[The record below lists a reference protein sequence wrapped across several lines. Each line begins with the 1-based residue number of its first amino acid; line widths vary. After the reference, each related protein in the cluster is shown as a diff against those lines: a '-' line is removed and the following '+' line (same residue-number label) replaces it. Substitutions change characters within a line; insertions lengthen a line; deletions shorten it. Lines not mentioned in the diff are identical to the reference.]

1 MCDVF
6 ACGALHSRT
15 QKICVHSV
23 LPYRRSLL
31 LPWPQPRM
39 PHCLQG
45 MCGTVVAGV
54 PREPHGEARSRRAAV
69 DCDCAHDHRATHE
82 LMLQAAV
89 LNSLRTAGSRTMLSS
104 LGSMGHGRR
113 QRKKRKRSCH
123 SLLVHE
129 WARMP
134 HARERQARDRLPS
147 AVRGALRDLPLWL
160 CVCLIWQP
168 VWVML
173 WTRIDT
179 LGVVRQCARVS
190 CASWGGRCVVGARL
204 RAISMIVIFFFAKRC
219 WEPVKNMQVGSDWA
233 AIRAGYEDQYNQ
245 MGLLLQTCT

>member
-1 MCDVF
+1 
-6 ACGALHSRT
+6 
-15 QKICVHSV
+15 
-23 LPYRRSLL
+23 
-31 LPWPQPRM
+31 
-39 PHCLQG
+39 
-45 MCGTVVAGV
+45 
-54 PREPHGEARSRRAAV
+54 
-69 DCDCAHDHRATHE
+69 
-82 LMLQAAV
+82 MLQAAV

-129 WARMP
+129 GARMP

-160 CVCLIWQP
+160 CLCLIWQP

-204 RAISMIVIFFFAKRC
+204 RAISMIVIFFFCKAMLGTGQNICNKERQGPAQGG
-219 WEPVKNMQVGSDWA
+219 ENLGKPVAFSQIGAPYHADVADVSPCLSDPSA
-233 AIRAGYEDQYNQ
+233 
-245 MGLLLQTCT
+245 

>member
-1 MCDVF
+1 MCVSLRAVRFTVVLKRF
-6 ACGALHSRT
+6 ACVRCCHTDARCCSHG
-15 QKICVHSV
+15 
-23 LPYRRSLL
+23 RSQGCLL
-31 LPWPQPRM
+31 
-39 PHCLQG
+39 PHCLRG
-45 MCGTVVAGV
+45 PCGTVVAGV

-69 DCDCAHDHRATHE
+69 DCDCAHDHRATHD
-82 LMLQAAV
+82 LMLLAAV

-160 CVCLIWQP
+160 CLCLIW
-168 VWVML
+168 
-173 WTRIDT
+173 
-179 LGVVRQCARVS
+179 
-190 CASWGGRCVVGARL
+190 
-204 RAISMIVIFFFAKRC
+204 
-219 WEPVKNMQVGSDWA
+219 
-233 AIRAGYEDQYNQ
+233 
-245 MGLLLQTCT
+245 